1 MSLLRTIT
9 SKYIESTLYD
19 ETKRHYEKSVL
30 SVFNI
35 GKKKKKTRK
44 RQNRNLYGEIKQHTK
59 KHF

>member
-1 MSLLRTIT
+1 MQNTVYEKKSSLFMSLLCTIT

-35 GKKKKKTRK
+35 GKKKKKTR
-44 RQNRNLYGEIKQHTK
+44 
-59 KHF
+59 